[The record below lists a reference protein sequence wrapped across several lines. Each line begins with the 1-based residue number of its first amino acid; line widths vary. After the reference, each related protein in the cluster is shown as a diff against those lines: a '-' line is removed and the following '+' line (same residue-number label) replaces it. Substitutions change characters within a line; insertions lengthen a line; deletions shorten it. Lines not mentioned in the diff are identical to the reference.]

1 MAHVWM
7 FRGGTKH
14 EKDIE
19 QAIKEPDGQSD
30 RAAAIVGATILD
42 LLLTEALTIYLHDN
56 SKITK
61 DFFSMNGPVGE
72 FGPKTDLAFLIG
84 LVTNETHRDLIT
96 IKDIRN
102 RFAHRLSISDF
113 KSQSIATLTNNLKI
127 CEMRTCRV
135 NGAPDKWPHGCWMNL
150 SDRET
155 ILADSRKRFILTI
168 QVLCRGLLGATET
181 AMPTAIF

>member
-14 EKDIE
+14 EKDIQ
-19 QAIKEPDGQSD
+19 QAIKELDGQSD
-30 RAAAIVGATILD
+30 RAAAIVGTTILD
-42 LLLTEALTIYLHDN
+42 LLLTEALTVYLHYN

-61 DFFSMNGPVGE
+61 VLFSMNGPVGD
-72 FGPKTDLAFLIG
+72 FGPKADLAFLVG

-96 IKDIRN
+96 IRDIRN

-127 CEMRTCRV
+127 CETRTCRV
-135 NGAPDKWPHGCWMNL
+135 DAPPDK
-150 SDRET
+150 
-155 ILADSRKRFILTI
+155 
-168 QVLCRGLLGATET
+168 
-181 AMPTAIF
+181 